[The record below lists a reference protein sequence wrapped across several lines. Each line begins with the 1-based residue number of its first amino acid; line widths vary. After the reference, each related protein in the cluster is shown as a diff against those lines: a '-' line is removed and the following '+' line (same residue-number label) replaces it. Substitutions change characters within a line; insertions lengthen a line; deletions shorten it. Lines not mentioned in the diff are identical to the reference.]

1 MVQQLKIKS
10 IMEDNRYL
18 EQAAALLDKAK
29 EAGEII
35 GVVLATTGRKPAFKT
50 HGSDVAILNC
60 LIGFN
65 DTGDDFEG
73 LLATAVVAMMLTDKD
88 FAHKIDLLRS
98 CPDELMKHLKECSDK
113 LDAELAADA
122 AGAEGTGDE
131 DGDEDEKEE
140 SHDSEEAA

>member
-1 MVQQLKIKS
+1 
-10 IMEDNRYL
+10 MEDNRYL

-35 GVVLATTGRKPAFKT
+35 GIVLATTGRKTAFKT
-50 HGSDVAILNC
+50 HGSDVAILEC

-65 DTGDDFEG
+65 DTGHDFEG
-73 LLATAVVAMMLTDKD
+73 LLATAVAAMMLSDKD
-88 FAHKIDLLRS
+88 FAHKIDMLR
-98 CPDELMKHLKECSDK
+98 CHPDKLVKHLMECSDQ
-113 LDAELAADA
+113 LDAEIAADA

>member
-1 MVQQLKIKS
+1 
-10 IMEDNRYL
+10 MEDNRYL
-18 EQAAALLDKAK
+18 EQAAALLDKAT

-35 GVVLATTGRKPAFKT
+35 GVVLATTGRKTAFAT
-50 HGSDVAILNC
+50 HGSGVAILNC
-60 LIGFN
+60 LMNFDGK
-65 DTGDDFEG
+65 GKDFESA
-73 LLATAVVAMMLTDKD
+73 LATAVAAMMLANKD
-88 FAHKIDLLRS
+88 FAHKIDMLRC
-98 CPDELMKHLKECSDK
+98 CPDKLTKLLTECSDK

>member
-1 MVQQLKIKS
+1 
-10 IMEDNRYL
+10 MEDNRYL

-35 GVVLATTGRKPAFKT
+35 GVVLATTGRKAAFAT
-50 HGSDVAILNC
+50 HGSGVAILNC
-60 LIGFN
+60 LLSFN
-65 DTGDDFEG
+65 DKGDEVESV
-73 LLATAVVAMMLTDKD
+73 LATAVVAMMLANKD

-98 CPDELMKHLKECSDK
+98 CPDELTKQLLAKCSDK
-113 LDAELAADA
+113 LDAEFAADA
-122 AGAEGTGDE
+122 AGAEGTGNE